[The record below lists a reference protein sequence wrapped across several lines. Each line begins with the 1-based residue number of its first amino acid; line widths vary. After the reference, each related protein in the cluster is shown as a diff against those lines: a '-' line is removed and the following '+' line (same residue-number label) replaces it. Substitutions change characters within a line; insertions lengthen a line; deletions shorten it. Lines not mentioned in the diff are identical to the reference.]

1 MTVRL
6 LAISGLNLD
15 RAWPD
20 EAPEVGKA
28 LRDTSAGLLLE
39 LVQRTLDLQ
48 VDALAV
54 LGGLW
59 DPSTVRSSTVD
70 DVRAVLKAVP
80 VPVVVLPDAAEAETG
95 FRPHTLTTWPGGVHW
110 VGGDATVEVEAGTGR
125 VVAQGPLGYSV
136 PSLDDA
142 LALLTTRAGGGSAS
156 CPTVRPA
163 AGRSDQPHP
172 NEQPGHPA
180 GVVEVPP
187 LVAGSGT
194 GRPVACVVTL
204 DAGAD
209 ARAEHV
215 ELSPAFGT
223 VRTLDVGEHAD
234 VASLTAALDER
245 LAASAPLDRVV
256 VAGRVG
262 PRVLVPPALSW
273 EPSRTDVTVVWR
285 DLEHVFPEAPT
296 ERTVQAELIRRLAG
310 PGADLSRRHQ
320 ALALGLASL
329 DSEEATA

>member
-6 LAISGLNLD
+6 LAVSGLNLD

-20 EAPEVGKA
+20 EAPDVGKA

-70 DVRAVLKAVP
+70 DVGAVLEAVP
-80 VPVVVLPDAAEAETG
+80 VPVVVLPDASEAETG
-95 FRPHTLTTWPGGVHW
+95 FRLHTLTTWPGSVHW
-110 VGGDATVEVEAGTGR
+110 VGGDAPVEVEAGTGR
-125 VVAQGPLGYSV
+125 VVGQGPLGYAV
-136 PSLDDA
+136 PLLDDA
-142 LALLTTRAGGGSAS
+142 LALLTTRAAGESAS
-156 CPTVRPA
+156 CPMVRPSA
-163 AGRSDQPHP
+163 DRSGQPHP
-172 NEQPGHPA
+172 EEQPNHPA
-180 GVVEVPP
+180 NVVEVPP
-187 LVAGSGT
+187 LVAGSGA

-204 DAGAD
+204 DADAD
-209 ARAEHV
+209 ARVERV
-215 ELSPAFGT
+215 ELSPDLGT

-234 VASLTAALDER
+234 VASLRAALDER

-262 PRVLVPPALSW
+262 PRVLVPPALCW

-310 PGADLSRRHQ
+310 PGPDLSRRHQ

-329 DSEEATA
+329 NSDEATA